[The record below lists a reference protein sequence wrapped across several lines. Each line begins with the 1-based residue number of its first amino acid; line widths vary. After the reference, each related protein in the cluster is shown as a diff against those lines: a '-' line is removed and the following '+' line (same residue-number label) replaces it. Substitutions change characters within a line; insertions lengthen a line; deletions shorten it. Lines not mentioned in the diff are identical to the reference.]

1 MAERIHI
8 VLDRAEKEQFQRR
21 ADREGKSLS
30 AWLRDAARA
39 QLADEAARE
48 SLDSEE
54 SLEAFFRD
62 CDAREQGEEPDWP
75 AHRRVIEKSMTS
87 GAAES

>member
-30 AWLRDAARA
+30 AWLRDAAREKLA
-39 QLADEAARE
+39 QEEAQQA
-48 SLDSEE
+48 LDSEE
-54 SLEAFFRD
+54 SLLAFFRE
-62 CDAREQGEEPDWP
+62 CDAREHGTEPDWT
-75 AHRRVIEKSMTS
+75 AHHRVIEKSIRS
-87 GAAES
+87 GAAEL

>member
-30 AWLRDAARA
+30 AWLRDAAREK
-39 QLADEAARE
+39 LATEEARQT
-48 SLDSEE
+48 LDSEE
-54 SLEAFFRD
+54 SLQAFFRE
-62 CDAREQGEEPDWP
+62 CDTREHGKEPDWP
-75 AHRRVIEKSMTS
+75 AHRRVIEKSVRS
-87 GAAES
+87 GAAEP